1 MSKNLNVA
9 VEPALH
15 NITYLGINEI
25 ILNGVN
31 PRTIEGDKFAKLVK
45 SIKRFPT
52 MLAIRPI
59 VIDENN
65 VILGGNMRY
74 KACVE
79 AGLESIPILKVN
91 NLTVKEKEEFI
102 IKDNVGFGEW
112 DWEVLNSDWDN
123 NDLEEWGLDIPKLKD
138 DSVTDLSDSLETS
151 LKIEVD
157 CISEE
162 QQETL
167 FNELIEQGY
176 ECRLLTL

>member
-31 PRTIEGDKFAKLVK
+31 PRTIDANKFAKLVK

-74 KACVE
+74 KA
-79 AGLESIPILKVN
+79 ESRK
-91 NLTVKEKEEFI
+91 FI
-102 IKDNVGFGEW
+102 
-112 DWEVLNSDWDN
+112 
-123 NDLEEWGLDIPKLKD
+123 
-138 DSVTDLSDSLETS
+138 
-151 LKIEVD
+151 
-157 CISEE
+157 
-162 QQETL
+162 
-167 FNELIEQGY
+167 
-176 ECRLLTL
+176 

>member
-1 MSKNLNVA
+1 MKDLNVK
-9 VEPALH
+9 VEPPREITFMDINDIKP
-15 NITYLGINEI
+15 NIL
-25 ILNGVN
+25 N
-31 PRTIEGDKFAKLVK
+31 PRTIDQSKYEKLVK

-52 MLAIRPI
+52 MLSIRPI
-59 VIDENN
+59 VIDKDN

-74 KACVE
+74 KACKE
-79 AGLESIPILKVN
+79 AGLESLPILKVD
-91 NLTVKEKEEFI
+91 NLTAKEKDEFI

-112 DWEVLNSDWDN
+112 DWEMINDNWDI
-123 NDLEEWGLDIPKLKD
+123 DEVTEWGLDVPKLKD
-138 DSVTDLSDSLETS
+138 DVTDLSDSLETS

-157 CISEE
+157 CTSEE